1 MSKTW
6 IITGASVG
14 GIGEGIA
21 RAVLSHGD
29 NAVITAR
36 SLSRLETIASD
47 YPDTCLP
54 VALDMAD
61 KSQILSAVEQAAARF
76 GTVDVLVN
84 NAGHG
89 YRSSVEEGEEDA
101 VKELFRTNVFGPVDM
116 IKAVLP
122 IMREK
127 RAGVIMNTTSIAAE
141 RSAIGSGYY
150 AASKAALDL
159 LTDGLCKELKPLG
172 IRVMVIEPGSFR
184 THFYIFG
191 TPLRYRFGI
200 FPEHSLSGTGGI
212 DNDRIEI
219 SRKSF
224 GKLFRS
230 FIQHD
235 RIGYSHPFDIGR
247 KNAASVFYDLIGK
260 KNPLARHR
268 RCDLGGLSSGR
279 CTQIQYLHAFFQISA
294 LPEKGSRDHRTRIL
308 YIVCAGVVERS
319 PSRSTLRIEQIS
331 VVFIRKL
338 FKLHFRYEVR
348 ASVRFFL

>member
-21 RAVLSHGD
+21 RAVLTHGD

-36 SLSRLETIASD
+36 SLSKLEPIAKD

-54 VALDMAD
+54 MTVDMAD
-61 KSQILSAVEQAAARF
+61 KEQIRDAVTKAMERY

-101 VKELFRTNVFGPVDM
+101 VQELFRTNVFGPVDM

-122 IMREK
+122 VL
-127 RAGVIMNTTSIAAE
+127 RAKGEGVIMNTTSIAAE
-141 RSAIGSGYY
+141 RSAVGSGYY

-184 THFYIFG
+184 THFYDEALKSA
-191 TPLRYRFGI
+191 PLTVDAYKDSTWKNANAVNKRQQPGDPMKAGELVYRMAYAEEAPFRLLLGSDAVKAVLTTA
-200 FPEHSLSGTGGI
+200 EA
-212 DNDRIEI
+212 RIEETN
-219 SRKSF
+219 RYAE
-224 GKLFRS
+224 
-230 FIQHD
+230 D
-235 RIGYSHPFDIGR
+235 
-247 KNAASVFYDLIGK
+247 
-260 KNPLARHR
+260 
-268 RCDLGGLSSGR
+268 
-279 CTQIQYLHAFFQISA
+279 
-294 LPEKGSRDHRTRIL
+294 
-308 YIVCAGVVERS
+308 
-319 PSRSTLRIEQIS
+319 SRSTD
-331 VVFIRKL
+331 F
-338 FKLHFRYEVR
+338 
-348 ASVRFFL
+348 

>member
-36 SLSRLETIASD
+36 SLSRLEPIASD

-184 THFYIFG
+184 THFYDEA
-191 TPLRYRFGI
+191 L
-200 FPEHSLSGTGGI
+200 
-212 DNDRIEI
+212 
-219 SRKSF
+219 
-224 GKLFRS
+224 
-230 FIQHD
+230 
-235 RIGYSHPFDIGR
+235 
-247 KNAASVFYDLIGK
+247 KNAPLSIEAYKDTAW
-260 KNPLARHR
+260 KN
-268 RCDLGGLSSGR
+268 
-279 CTQIQYLHAFFQISA
+279 
-294 LPEKGSRDHRTRIL
+294 
-308 YIVCAGVVERS
+308 AGVVNKRQQPGDPMKAGELIYRMAYAEEAPFRLLLGS
-319 PSRSTLRIEQIS
+319 DAVKAVLSTAEARIEEANRFADDARSTD
-331 VVFIRKL
+331 
-338 FKLHFRYEVR
+338 Y
-348 ASVRFFL
+348 